1 MVKIDYEK
9 YHKSDSRTK
18 LSGFEI
24 ARWDALTHFIPRNI
38 PAIDNPHILDY
49 GAGTGL
55 HIELWQKLFPSSEL
69 YLCDISTIGKDK
81 CLSKFPKYENKYK
94 MIINDRALY
103 DNEKFDIVFSVEVM
117 EHVDYLE
124 AYIKDIYRLIKP
136 GGVFIWTTP
145 CANKYSIEY
154 IYSSFTNQIDSTTE
168 GYVRWR
174 WEDPT
179 HLRRLISNEIKKA
192 LMNVGFESPDFRFR
206 SHFFSFICTYF
217 PPKRR
222 FKSLRTRLM
231 KLDYN
236 LFRKISNGASMIGA
250 ATKPLSS

>member
-1 MVKIDYEK
+1 LAKIDYEK

-24 ARWDALTHFIPRNI
+24 ARWDALEHFIPKNI
-38 PAIDNPHILDY
+38 QQKKTGQILDY

-55 HIELWQKLFPSSEL
+55 HIGLWENLLPNFDL
-69 YLCDISTIGKDK
+69 YLCDVSRSGKEK
-81 CLSKFPKYENKYK
+81 CLLKFPSYENKYQLVT
-94 MIINDRALY
+94 N
-103 DNEKFDIVFSVEVM
+103 NEAQFDDQNFDIVFSVEVM

-124 AYIKDIYRLIKP
+124 AYIKDIYRLLKP

-154 IYSSFTNQIDSTTE
+154 IYSSLTNQIDSTSE

-179 HLRRLISNEIKKA
+179 HLRRLKSNEIKKA
-192 LMNVGFESPDFRFR
+192 LMNIGFESPDFRFR

-217 PPKRR
+217 PPKSK
-222 FKSLRTRLM
+222 FQKLRNSLM

-236 LFRKISNGASMIGA
+236 LLRKSPNGASMIGA
-250 ATKPLSS
+250 VTKPSLS

>member
-1 MVKIDYEK
+1 MKKIDYEK

-24 ARWDALTHFIPRNI
+24 ARWDALTHFIPRNV

-69 YLCDISTIGKDK
+69 YLCDISTIGKEK

-103 DNEKFDIVFSVEVM
+103 DNEKFDIILSIEVM
-117 EHVDYLE
+117 EHVDDLIT
-124 AYIKDIYRLIKP
+124 YIKDIFRLLKP

-145 CANKYSIEY
+145 CANKFSIEH
-154 IYSSFTNQIDSTTE
+154 IYSSLTHQIQDTRDGFKKWS
-168 GYVRWR
+168 

-179 HLRRLISNEIKKA
+179 HVRRLESSEIDKILQK
-192 LMNVGFESPDFRFR
+192 NGFSDTNYRFR
-206 SHFFSFICTYF
+206 SQFFSYICTYC
-217 PPKRR
+217 PPKSK
-222 FKSLRTRLM
+222 FQKLRNSLM

-236 LFRKISNGASMIGA
+236 LLRKFPNGASMIGA
-250 ATKPLSS
+250 ARKPSLS